1 LIAGLG
7 SLIRRNPS
15 GRRSI
20 YDWPVQELLSTLR
33 RWLEQGDDVAL
44 ATVVATRQSAPRPVG
59 SVLGVTAG
67 GELAGSVSAGCV
79 ENEVYAEA
87 REVLAGAPARE
98 RTYGITDEQA
108 IGVGLPCGGEI
119 DVFVARADPE
129 LLRRAVAELELG
141 RLVSVE
147 AAGNRL
153 ELSSRQAPRLVV
165 VGAID
170 TAEALCRIG
179 HDLGWRTIVI
189 DPRERWATQERV
201 PSADEI
207 AVEWPDE
214 ALTRLQPDD
223 GTAVVVLAHQDQI
236 DLPALRTALDGDA
249 FFVGAIGSRRTQGR
263 RREALLELG
272 VEESDID
279 RIRGPVGLDVGA
291 QTPAETAVAIMAE
304 ILAVRAGR
312 DGGPLRER
320 GGRIHA

>member
-1 LIAGLG
+1 MPGAAMAVSEDGE
-7 SLIRRNPS
+7 
-15 GRRSI
+15 
-20 YDWPVQELLSTLR
+20 V
-33 RWLEQGDDVAL
+33 
-44 ATVVATRQSAPRPVG
+44 VG
-59 SVLGVTAG
+59 SVSG
-67 GELAGSVSAGCV
+67 GCV
-79 ENEVYAEA
+79 ESAIVQEAEEVFATGEPK
-87 REVLAGAPARE
+87 LL
-98 RTYGITDEQA
+98 TYGISDDEA
-108 IGVGLPCGGEI
+108 LGVGLPCGGEI

-147 AAGNRL
+147 AAGDRL
-153 ELSSRQAPRLVV
+153 ELSSRPAPRLVV

-170 TAEALCRIG
+170 TAEALCRIA
-179 HDLGWRTIVI
+179 HDLGWRTIVV
-189 DPRERWATQERV
+189 DPRERWATRERV

-214 ALTRLQPDD
+214 ALGRLEPDD

-236 DLPALRTALDGDA
+236 DLPALRTALEGDA
-249 FFVGAIGSRRTQGR
+249 FFVGAIGSRRTQER

-272 VEESDID
+272 VNEVAVD

-291 QTPAETAVAIMAE
+291 QTPPETAVAIMAE
-304 ILAVRAGR
+304 ILAVRAGH

>member
-1 LIAGLG
+1 
-7 SLIRRNPS
+7 
-15 GRRSI
+15 
-20 YDWPVQELLSTLR
+20 VQELLATLR
-33 RWLEQGDDVAL
+33 RWLERGDDVAL

-59 SVLGVTAG
+59 SVLGVTAD

-87 REVLAGAPARE
+87 REVLAGGPSRE

-119 DVFVARADPE
+119 DVFVARADPD
-129 LLRRAVAELELG
+129 LLRRAVEELERG
-141 RLVSVE
+141 RVVTIE
-147 AAGNRL
+147 PAGDRL
-153 ELSSRQAPRLVV
+153 ELSSRPAARLVV
-165 VGAID
+165 VGAVD
-170 TAEALCRIG
+170 TAQALCRVAR
-179 HDLGWRTIVI
+179 DLGWRTIVV
-189 DPRERWATQERV
+189 DPRERWATSERV

-207 AVEWPDE
+207 AVEWPDD
-214 ALTRLQPDD
+214 ALVRLQPDD

-236 DLPALRTALDGDA
+236 DLPALQTALAGDA
-249 FFVGAIGSRRTQGR
+249 FFVGAIGSRRTQRR

-272 VEESDID
+272 VDESDVD

-312 DGGPLRER
+312 SGGPLRER
-320 GGRIHA
+320 DRRIHA

>member
-1 LIAGLG
+1 
-7 SLIRRNPS
+7 
-15 GRRSI
+15 
-20 YDWPVQELLSTLR
+20 VQELLATLR
-33 RWLEQGDDVAL
+33 RWLERGDDVAL

-59 SVLGVTAG
+59 SVLGVTAD

-87 REVLAGAPARE
+87 REVLAGGAARE

-119 DVFVARADPE
+119 DVFVARADPD
-129 LLRRAVAELELG
+129 LLRRAVEEIERG
-141 RLVSVE
+141 RVVTVE
-147 AAGNRL
+147 PAGDRL
-153 ELSSRQAPRLVV
+153 ELSSRPAPRLVV
-165 VGAID
+165 VGAVD
-170 TAEALCRIG
+170 TAEALCRVAR
-179 HDLGWRTIVI
+179 DLGWRTIVV
-189 DPRERWATQERV
+189 DPRERWATSERV

-207 AVEWPDE
+207 AIEWPDD
-214 ALTRLQPDD
+214 ALARLQPDD

-236 DLPALRTALDGDA
+236 DLPALQTALGGDA

-263 RREALLELG
+263 RREALIELG
-272 VEESDID
+272 VDESDVD

-312 DGGPLRER
+312 AGGPLRER
-320 GGRIHA
+320 DGRIHA

>member
-1 LIAGLG
+1 
-7 SLIRRNPS
+7 
-15 GRRSI
+15 
-20 YDWPVQELLSTLR
+20 VQELLATLR
-33 RWLEQGDDVAL
+33 RWLERGDDVAL

-59 SVLGVTAG
+59 SVLGVTAD

-87 REVLAGAPARE
+87 REVLAGGPARE

-129 LLRRAVAELELG
+129 LLRRAVEEIERG
-141 RLVSVE
+141 RVVSVE
-147 AAGNRL
+147 PAGDRL
-153 ELSSRQAPRLVV
+153 ELSSRPAPRLVV
-165 VGAID
+165 VGAVD
-170 TAEALCRIG
+170 TAEALCRVG
-179 HDLGWRTIVI
+179 RDLGWRTIVV
-189 DPRERWATQERV
+189 DPRERWATAERV

-207 AVEWPDE
+207 AVEWPDD
-214 ALTRLQPDD
+214 ALSRLEPDD

-236 DLPALRTALDGDA
+236 DLPALQMGLRGDA

-272 VEESDID
+272 VDESDID

-312 DGGPLRER
+312 AGGPLRER
-320 GGRIHA
+320 DSRIHA

>member
-1 LIAGLG
+1 
-7 SLIRRNPS
+7 
-15 GRRSI
+15 
-20 YDWPVQELLSTLR
+20 VQELLATLR
-33 RWLEQGDDVAL
+33 RWLERGDDVAL

-59 SVLGVTAG
+59 SVLGVTAE

-87 REVLAGAPARE
+87 REVLAGGAARE

-129 LLRRAVAELELG
+129 LLRRAVEELERG
-141 RLVSVE
+141 RVVTVE
-147 AAGNRL
+147 PAGDRL
-153 ELSSRQAPRLVV
+153 ELSSRPAPRLVV
-165 VGAID
+165 VGAVD
-170 TAEALCRIG
+170 TAEALCRVG
-179 HDLGWRTIVI
+179 RDLGWRTIVV
-189 DPRERWATQERV
+189 DPRERWATSERV

-207 AVEWPDE
+207 AVEWPDD
-214 ALTRLQPDD
+214 ALARLQPDD

-236 DLPALRTALDGDA
+236 DLPALQTALGGDA

-272 VEESDID
+272 IDESDAD

-312 DGGPLRER
+312 AGGPLRER
-320 GGRIHA
+320 DGRIHA

>member
-1 LIAGLG
+1 M
-7 SLIRRNPS
+7 
-15 GRRSI
+15 
-20 YDWPVQELLSTLR
+20 QELLATLR
-33 RWLEQGDDVAL
+33 RWLERGDDVAL

-59 SVLGVTAG
+59 SVLGVTAD

-87 REVLAGAPARE
+87 RDVLAGGPSRE

-119 DVFVARADPE
+119 DVFVARADPD
-129 LLRRAVAELELG
+129 LLRRAVEELERG
-141 RLVSVE
+141 RVVTVE
-147 AAGNRL
+147 PAGDRL
-153 ELSSRQAPRLVV
+153 ELSSRPAPRLVV
-165 VGAID
+165 VGAVD
-170 TAEALCRIG
+170 TAEALCRLAR
-179 HDLGWRTIVI
+179 DLGWRTIVV
-189 DPRERWATQERV
+189 DPRELWATSERV

-207 AVEWPDE
+207 AVEWPDD
-214 ALTRLQPDD
+214 ALVRLNPDD

-236 DLPALRTALDGDA
+236 DLPALQTALGGDA

-272 VEESDID
+272 VDESDVD

-312 DGGPLRER
+312 AGGPLRER
-320 GGRIHA
+320 DGRIHA

>member
-1 LIAGLG
+1 
-7 SLIRRNPS
+7 
-15 GRRSI
+15 
-20 YDWPVQELLSTLR
+20 VQELLATLR
-33 RWLEQGDDVAL
+33 RWLEREDDVAL

-59 SVLGVTAG
+59 SVLGVTAD

-87 REVLAGAPARE
+87 REVLAGGAARE

-129 LLRRAVAELELG
+129 LLRRAVEELERG
-141 RLVSVE
+141 RVVTVE
-147 AAGNRL
+147 PAGDRL
-153 ELSSRQAPRLVV
+153 ELSSRPAPRLVV
-165 VGAID
+165 VGAVD
-170 TAEALCRIG
+170 TAEALCRVG
-179 HDLGWRTIVI
+179 RDLGWRTIVV
-189 DPRERWATQERV
+189 DPRERWATSERV

-207 AVEWPDE
+207 AVEWPDD
-214 ALTRLQPDD
+214 ALARIEPDD

-236 DLPALRTALDGDA
+236 DLPALQTALGGDA
-249 FFVGAIGSRRTQGR
+249 FFVGAIGSRRTQSR

-272 VEESDID
+272 VDESDVD

-312 DGGPLRER
+312 AGGPLRER
-320 GGRIHA
+320 DGRIHA